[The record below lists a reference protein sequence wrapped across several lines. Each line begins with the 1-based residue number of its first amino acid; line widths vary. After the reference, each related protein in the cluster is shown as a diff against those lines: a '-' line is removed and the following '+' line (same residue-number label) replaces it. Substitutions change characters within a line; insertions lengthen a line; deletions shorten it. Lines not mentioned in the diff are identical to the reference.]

1 MVNYLYDR
9 LEIERNHEAFA
20 SKQLITVAPAIH
32 DLLKGGADDAGAE
45 VRVSRRVSRL
55 GRMILRA

>member
-9 LEIERNHEAFA
+9 LEIERDHEAFA
-20 SKQLITVAPAIH
+20 GKQLITVAPAIH

-45 VRVSRRVSRL
+45 VPRVPARVA
-55 GRMILRA
+55 GWGA